1 MTALGLDEISTFA
14 EGKVVKIFF
23 GFTMLTQKNVQFI
36 LARLLL
42 YYTRNDTKVA
52 QPEFVDITGLM
63 VNEH

>member
-1 MTALGLDEISTFA
+1 MVGALLKLI
-14 EGKVVKIFF
+14 
-23 GFTMLTQKNVQFI
+23 
-36 LARLLL
+36 